1 MSFFCSHSSSF
12 QPLSSS
18 LLPESGPYRKPRP
31 VCLHLAEP
39 AGAVFS
45 RDRMI
50 QTYGVSQGIRHAC
63 GSHPQALRNRFRTA
77 GYSADLS
84 CLCRYTGH
92 RLYSAW
98 PGPSGP
104 CTCCPHR
111 DRQQPPALHGTACS
125 CSHASPA
132 AVFHGTPFCTPGSQI
147 STPPSRY
154 MPGRALSSWTYPSC
168 LHS

>member
-1 MSFFCSHSSSF
+1 MSFFCS
-12 QPLSSS
+12 QPPVILPLSSS
-18 LLPESGPYRKPRP
+18 LLPERP
-31 VCLHLAEP
+31 IQKAP
-39 AGAVFS
+39 AGLPASGGTCRGCLFTGS
-45 RDRMI
+45 YDTNI
-50 QTYGVSQGIRHAC
+50 WVSQGIRQAC

-77 GYSADLS
+77 GSSADLS
-84 CLCRYTGH
+84 CLCSYTGH

-104 CTCCPHR
+104 CTCRLHR
-111 DRQQPPALHGTACS
+111 DRQRPPALGGIACS

-154 MPGRALSSWTYPSC
+154 MPGRALSSWTCPSC